1 MESDKYIWVEGDLEL
16 DSQETSG
23 LYNLKARCSSCSRFL
38 KIKASASSDVVVT
51 CTDRRCRAEN
61 NIKVV
66 MLTDYERL
74 RHGHNHEPKKAKP
87 KDSAIV

>member
-1 MESDKYIWVEGDLEL
+1 MIKNTYDLK
-16 DSQETSG
+16 T
-23 LYNLKARCSSCSRFL
+23 RCTKCSRFL
-38 KIKASASSDVVVT
+38 KLKASASSDVVVT

-74 RHGHNHEPKKAKP
+74 RHKHNHEPEKAKP